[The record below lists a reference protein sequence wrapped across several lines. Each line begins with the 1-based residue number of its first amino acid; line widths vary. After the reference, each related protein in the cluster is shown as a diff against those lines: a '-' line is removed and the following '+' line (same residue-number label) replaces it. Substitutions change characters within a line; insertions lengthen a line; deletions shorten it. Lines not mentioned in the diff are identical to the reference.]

1 MRSLFKTFQSGG
13 GDCVFF
19 LLEEGK
25 SRFVMMIDCGK
36 YTTDIKNYVEHSL
49 NKHIDL
55 LIVTHIDNDHIDGLV
70 EMLIETPDI
79 KIDKILY
86 NCNQLWDGQTDRQN
100 LDKVNTDIELLRR
113 NLPPRRVFEGEKIKA
128 DQAMTLAENLANNEQ
143 LWNAWEKEAYLT
155 VDTPPIRLDENNER
169 FGRLIVLS
177 PTKRR
182 IEKLNQKFKVEYA
195 RLTKHI
201 LDTGGNTKGQ
211 ETLFELVERVA
222 AMKREN
228 YQIKEA
234 EKTGTISSPYNDIQ
248 LKKAYEF
255 KPKSITDEN
264 EASIA
269 LMWLSDNKKV
279 LLMGDAEPGDV
290 AERIKDIFGEEKQ
303 DVEVLKVSHHG
314 SKHSTS
320 IELLK
325 LIDSEHYFIT
335 GGNRSDKPSLEA
347 IMKIVNRGDDRTR
360 TLHINQRNNNIVM
373 ALNSKEARSIREQ
386 YHFKIVYDNEYRFEY

>member
-1 MRSLFKTFQSGG
+1 MRSLFKTFQSGS
-13 GDCVFF
+13 GDCIFF
-19 LLEEGK
+19 SFEEEEQK
-25 SRFVMMIDCGK
+25 FVMMVDCGK
-36 YTTDIKNYVEHSL
+36 YTADIKDYVERSL

-55 LIVTHIDNDHIDGLV
+55 LIVTHIDNDHIDGLI
-70 EMLIETPDI
+70 EMMIETPDVV
-79 KIDKILY
+79 IDKILY
-86 NCNQLWDGQTDRQN
+86 NCNQLWDGNSDRHDSDRIN
-100 LDKVNTDIELLRR
+100 NDIELLRS
-113 NLPPRRVFEGEKIKA
+113 NLPPRRVLEAGKIKA
-128 DQAMTLAENLANNEQ
+128 DKAMTLAEILAGNEQ
-143 LWNAWEKEAYLT
+143 KWKAWEKEAYIT
-155 VDTPPIRLDENNER
+155 VDTSPISLDEHNER
-169 FGRLIVLS
+169 FGKLVILS
-177 PTKRR
+177 PTKEQ
-182 IEKLNQKFKVEYA
+182 IQKLNQKFNVEYA

-201 LDTGGNTKGQ
+201 LAEGGTIKGQ

-222 AMKREN
+222 AMKRNN

-234 EKTGTISSPYNDIQ
+234 EKIDAINLPYNDVQ
-248 LKKAYEF
+248 RNKAYEF
-255 KPKSITDEN
+255 KPMSITDEN

-269 LMWLSDNKKV
+269 LMWLYDNKKV
-279 LLMGDAEPGDV
+279 LLMGDAEPGAV
-290 AERIKDIFGEEKQ
+290 AQRIKEVFGEEKH